1 MHAAA
6 RTDTL
11 FPDWTRDMRSIFLCA
26 SVYAVAS
33 LLVASPASSG
43 EVPDLDWAQLID
55 QSAQDYDDPYRGL
68 TPEQLNSVV
77 TVARLREI
85 AGKGEIVDEE
95 LLSRETASLAA
106 AGIDVDGLI
115 AQRWIVAERREHAA
129 TSGNDAVDGSKAWL
143 FGFAIPAPPD
153 DDGRPTAYLV
163 PERGMCSHMPPPP
176 PNQLVLLRVPDDW
189 RPQALYEPVRV
200 SGRLSIDP
208 TTRTVP
214 VVDGM
219 VRMRATF
226 SMDVSDVEAPGVAR
240 VGEASRFEPV
250 VASPDG

>member
-1 MHAAA
+1 
-6 RTDTL
+6 
-11 FPDWTRDMRSIFLCA
+11 MRSIFLCA
-26 SVYAVAS
+26 SVYAVAF

-43 EVPDLDWAQLID
+43 EVPDLDWSQLID
-55 QSAQDYDDPYRGL
+55 ESAQDYDDPYREL
-68 TPEQLNSVV
+68 TPEQLTGVV
-77 TVARLREI
+77 TVARLREV
-85 AGKGEIVDEE
+85 AERGEFIDEE
-95 LLSRETASLAA
+95 LLSRETAALAA
-106 AGIDVDGLI
+106 AGIDVDGMI
-115 AQRWIVAERREHAA
+115 SQRWTVAERREHAA
-129 TSGNDAVDGSKAWL
+129 TSGNDAVDGREGWL
-143 FGFAIPAPPD
+143 SGFVIPAPPD

-176 PNQLVLLRVPDDW
+176 PNQLVLLRVPNDW

-208 TTRTVP
+208 TSRTVP

-226 SMDVSDVEAPGVAR
+226 SMDVSDIEALGVAR
-240 VGEASRFEPV
+240 VGEASRPERL

>member
-1 MHAAA
+1 
-6 RTDTL
+6 
-11 FPDWTRDMRSIFLCA
+11 MRSIFLCA

-43 EVPDLDWAQLID
+43 EVPALDWSQLID
-55 QSAQDYDDPYRGL
+55 ESAQDYDDPYREL
-68 TPEQLNSVV
+68 TPEQLTGVV
-77 TVARLREI
+77 TVARLREV
-85 AGKGEIVDEE
+85 AERGEFIDEE
-95 LLSRETASLAA
+95 LLSRETAALAA

-115 AQRWIVAERREHAA
+115 SQRWTVAERREQAA
-129 TSGNDAVDGSKAWL
+129 TSGNDAVDGREGWL
-143 FGFAIPAPPD
+143 SGFVIPAPPD
-153 DDGRPTAYLV
+153 DDGRSTAYLV

-200 SGRLSIDP
+200 SGRLSIEP

-226 SMDVSDVEAPGVAR
+226 SMDVSDIEALGVAQ

>member
-1 MHAAA
+1 
-6 RTDTL
+6 
-11 FPDWTRDMRSIFLCA
+11 
-26 SVYAVAS
+26 
-33 LLVASPASSG
+33 
-43 EVPDLDWAQLID
+43 
-55 QSAQDYDDPYRGL
+55 
-68 TPEQLNSVV
+68 
-77 TVARLREI
+77 
-85 AGKGEIVDEE
+85 
-95 LLSRETASLAA
+95 
-106 AGIDVDGLI
+106 
-115 AQRWIVAERREHAA
+115 
-129 TSGNDAVDGSKAWL
+129 
-143 FGFAIPAPPD
+143 
-153 DDGRPTAYLV
+153 
-163 PERGMCSHMPPPP
+163 MCSHMPPPP

-250 VASPDG
+250 VVSPDG

>member
-1 MHAAA
+1 
-6 RTDTL
+6 
-11 FPDWTRDMRSIFLCA
+11 MRSIFLCA
-26 SVYAVAS
+26 SVYAVAF

-43 EVPDLDWAQLID
+43 EVPDLDWSQLID
-55 QSAQDYDDPYRGL
+55 ESAQDYDDPYREL
-68 TPEQLNSVV
+68 TPEQLTGVV
-77 TVARLREI
+77 TVARLREV
-85 AGKGEIVDEE
+85 AERGEFIDEE
-95 LLSRETASLAA
+95 LLSRETAALAA

-115 AQRWIVAERREHAA
+115 SQRWTVAERREHAA
-129 TSGNDAVDGSKAWL
+129 TSGNDAVDGREGWL
-143 FGFAIPAPPD
+143 SGFVIPAPSD
-153 DDGRPTAYLV
+153 GDGRPTAYLV

-200 SGRLSIDP
+200 SGRLSIEP

-226 SMDVSDVEAPGVAR
+226 TMDVSDIEALGVPR
-240 VGEASRFEPV
+240 VDEASQPEPL
-250 VASPDG
+250 VATPDG